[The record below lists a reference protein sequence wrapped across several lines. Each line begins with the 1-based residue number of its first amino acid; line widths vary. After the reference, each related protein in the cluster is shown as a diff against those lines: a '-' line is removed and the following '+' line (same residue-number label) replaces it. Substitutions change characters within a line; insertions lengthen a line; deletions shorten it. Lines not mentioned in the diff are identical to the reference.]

1 METIATAPRHLLD
14 RKVGSAEQKHDFLTT
29 HSISRISVTNKKRR
43 VDEGM
48 PIVFLIDCDSLF
60 DGQQGAELASSSGW
74 QIRKFHSPTAFL
86 ESPAVLSPS
95 CLVLDVATPA
105 LDLPELQERIAV
117 DRPGMPIILMT
128 GSGDA
133 PATVQATPVGTITH
147 FSKPVCDATLVRAID
162 NAIKRS
168 QSAFDQWTHT
178 RELRDRYDCLTFR
191 EREVMALVVCG
202 RLNKQVG
209 GELGISEITV
219 KVHRG
224 RVMQKMRADSL
235 PDLVTMA
242 ARLRMCYLQ
251 THW

>member
-1 METIATAPRHLLD
+1 MEAAFAISPRHLLNG
-14 RKVGSAEQKHDFLTT
+14 KVGSTEQEYDFMTG
-29 HSISRISVTNKKRR
+29 HSISRCSVTNKTRR
-43 VDEGM
+43 VGM
-48 PIVFLIDCDSLF
+48 PIVFLIDCDSF
-60 DGQQGAELASSSGW
+60 FNEQQANHIVSSLGC
-74 QIRKFHSPTAFL
+74 QIRKFHSPAAFL
-86 ESPAVLSPS
+86 ESPPMLSPS
-95 CLVLDVATPA
+95 CLVLDVATPE
-105 LDLPELQERIAV
+105 LDLPELQDRIAV

-133 PATVQATPVGTITH
+133 PAVVQASRVGTITH

-162 NAIKRS
+162 NALKRS
-168 QSAFDQWTHT
+168 QSALVQWIHT
-178 RELRDRYDCLTFR
+178 RELRDRYDCLTVR

-224 RVMQKMRADSL
+224 RVMQKMQAASL

-242 ARLRMCYLQ
+242 ARLRK
-251 THW
+251 